1 MAKLAS
7 MSVDAL
13 LKMRDEIGE
22 LLSRRANDLKRQL
35 SALTGGGARRQARG
49 TGRKTRKGRKRKSL
63 KGRKVAAQFR
73 SRKDPKQTWSG
84 RGATPRW
91 MKAEMRGT
99 KLTKESF
106 RIK

>member
-7 MSVDAL
+7 MSVDTL

-22 LLSRRANDLKRQL
+22 ILSRRTDELKRQL
-35 SALTGGGARRQARG
+35 SALTDIGKAPQVR
-49 TGRKTRKGRKRKSL
+49 RKTGKRKSL

-73 SRKDPKQTWSG
+73 SKKDPKQTWSG

-91 MKAEMRGT
+91 MKAEMKGT

>member
-7 MSVDAL
+7 MSVDTL

-22 LLSRRANDLKRQL
+22 ILSRRTDDLKRQL
-35 SALTGGGARRQARG
+35 SALTGMGQARQVR
-49 TGRKTRKGRKRKSL
+49 RKTGKRKTL

-73 SRKDPKQTWSG
+73 SKKDPKQTWSG

-91 MKAEMRGT
+91 MKAEMKGT
-99 KLTKESF
+99 KLTKENF

>member
-1 MAKLAS
+1 MAKLNS

-13 LKMRDEIGE
+13 LKMRDEIGDI
-22 LLSRRANDLKRQL
+22 LSRRADELKRQL
-35 SALTGGGARRQARG
+35 SALTGGGETRQTRG
-49 TGRKTRKGRKRKSL
+49 PGRKGRKGRKRKSL

-73 SRKDPKQTWSG
+73 SKKDPSMTWSG